1 MVNDWGAVCGMDTT
15 ASELRVIE
23 QIFKL
28 TSPNDSIG
36 IQSLAQ
42 DLQLRSSMIDTLT

>member
-1 MVNDWGAVCGMDTT
+1 MDTT
-15 ASELRVIE
+15 AAELRVIE

-28 TSPNDSIG
+28 SGTGESRDAK
-36 IQSLAQ
+36 SLAQ